1 MTLGSHGLGFRPR
14 QRTCLGRDPASGSRP
29 GQDNPSREAGRA
41 PPRSIASMTHLPKA
55 PRVRGQVVST
65 SARMLKRNRAAVA
78 VVSFLLVQASI
89 LVLFSG
95 GVPPASAAP
104 EELCPDG
111 VCAASDRILLPRVIV
126 GCWQLLERNPRP
138 EAAVETLLSY
148 ARAGIDSFGT
158 ALLPPPVPHRNSH
171 CQGGFQIRRISTDRR
186 SRSSAILGAPVG
198 RIATWI

>member
-1 MTLGSHGLGFRPR
+1 
-14 QRTCLGRDPASGSRP
+14 
-29 GQDNPSREAGRA
+29 
-41 PPRSIASMTHLPKA
+41 MTHIQLKA
-55 PRVRGQVVST
+55 PRVVARWFEDDT
-65 SARMLKRNRAAVA
+65 SAMLKRNRAAVA
-78 VVSFLLVQASI
+78 VLSFLLVQASI

-148 ARAGIDSFGT
+148 ARAGFDSFGT
-158 ALLPPPVPHRNSH
+158 ALLPRLCRTGTHTVKADFRY
-171 CQGGFQIRRISTDRR
+171 GGYLRTVGADPWPFQVRLT
-186 SRSSAILGAPVG
+186 GAPFQVRLGSKRRGSQAHVG
-198 RIATWI
+198 AGERGARAFLHEVRH